1 MKARIPVIS
10 RLALSVL
17 LCVAGL
23 ARAADGPAKPPP
35 LTIVANQVEINDK
48 TGISTYKG
56 DVKVTRGRVH
66 LNCDTLIIH
75 RVKGEVQRADCQ
87 GGPATFRRLAG
98 DGQKEIHGHS
108 KRVEYYTEDE
118 HLVLL
123 GDAFL
128 QQENDHFSSQHIVYY
143 IERDVVHAGSPGN
156 GGGRVH
162 ITIHPKESGSA
173 PKDNAKDKAKDKH
186 RDKKYNVQDS
196 TKDTAKDK
204 EAQ

>member
-1 MKARIPVIS
+1 MKTKLPPIR
-10 RLALSVL
+10 RLPLLL

-23 ARAADGPAKPPP
+23 ARAAEGPAKPPP
-35 LTIVANQVEINDK
+35 LNIVANQVEINDK

-66 LNCDTLIIH
+66 LNCDTLTIH
-75 RVKGEVQRADCQ
+75 RVKGEVKEAVCQ
-87 GGPATFRRLAG
+87 GRPATFHRDPG

-128 QQENDHFSSQHIVYY
+128 QQEQDRFSSQRIVYY
-143 IERDVVHAGSPGN
+143 IDRDLVHAGSPGTE
-156 GGGRVH
+156 GGRVH
-162 ITIHPKESGSA
+162 IIIHPKRNGGAAKNKNKS
-173 PKDNAKDKAKDKH
+173 KDKPAEGDKAKGT
-186 RDKKYNVQDS
+186 Q
-196 TKDTAKDK
+196 
-204 EAQ
+204 